1 MEVMTNTRP
10 RNRGKRA
17 SCMSPFLLV
26 YVSWRIYLGF
36 AEPVAFSDCSCHRH
50 HIHSKM
56 KAIRV
61 SFSGFFTGISWLLI
75 ILSFFSVSIAP
86 HVDPSTLCP
95 YCDTP
100 LPSTPSPLLLKMLA
114 TTKKKSQRDPRPS
127 NPLGLRAPLA
137 AFIAACQ
144 RHRFESQILPEAE
157 RKGWPKTI
165 EWNRVGARI
174 IKMKAHLKALIEDPA
189 ADNESEQEQDPN
201 DWDVLYASNK
211 SKRNG
216 PRRGKAGSIFWMEII
231 EEVKQKGLRAVSG
244 VRGQFATFEKAQ
256 PG

>member
-1 MEVMTNTRP
+1 
-10 RNRGKRA
+10 
-17 SCMSPFLLV
+17 
-26 YVSWRIYLGF
+26 
-36 AEPVAFSDCSCHRH
+36 
-50 HIHSKM
+50 
-56 KAIRV
+56 
-61 SFSGFFTGISWLLI
+61 
-75 ILSFFSVSIAP
+75 
-86 HVDPSTLCP
+86 
-95 YCDTP
+95 
-100 LPSTPSPLLLKMLA
+100 MLA

-174 IKMKAHLKALIEDPA
+174 IKMKGLLKALIEDPA
-189 ADNESEQEQDPN
+189 ADDESAQEQDPN
-201 DWDVLYASNK
+201 DWDVMYASNK
-211 SKRNG
+211 AKR
-216 PRRGKAGSIFWMEII
+216 KAGSIFWMEIM